1 LIILKAASTV
11 VKYLIHLKGVHIN
24 MAVFLMK
31 LAIHYFAVFFIK
43 CQLIIAILG
52 NILTLEVINNQ
63 IGSKTIGIAVIL

>member
-1 LIILKAASTV
+1 
-11 VKYLIHLKGVHIN
+11 